1 MLEMK
6 ATLDRI
12 EDEMAVLLIRNGEII
27 MLNVPVVL
35 LPEGCREGDILDISI
50 TRDERVTKDSKA
62 RVSSMI
68 ERLKKKSRQCGL
80 DIIQPEDWA

>member
-1 MLEMK
+1 MK

-12 EDEMAVLLIRNGEII
+12 EGEMAVLLIRNDESIR
-27 MLNVPVVL
+27 LNMPVVL

-50 TRDERVTKDSKA
+50 TRDEKETEESRA

-68 ERLKKKSRQCGL
+68 ERLKKKSQCETEFV
-80 DIIQPEDWA
+80 QPEK